1 MTAGTWTARAKLP
14 SFYVLQFEVY
24 EGGPRMPRDRAR
36 IAATRTSGDG
46 FNPAL
51 RARETVGV
59 GVEGFHPDIAAVLAK
74 MRCTLLMIN
83 IMLPETRAS
92 PAIMHYIFLYQGLHR
107 LHRVERP
114 PHLSPPLVSNGREQI
129 ESLQRLPQ
137 SSHHL
142 SARWMKVLCY

>member
-59 GVEGFHPDIAAVLAK
+59 GVEGFTPTSPLSLPK
-74 MRCTLLMIN
+74 CCTLLMIN
-83 IMLPETRAS
+83 IMLPGTRAS
-92 PAIMHYIFLYQGLHR
+92 PGDNALYISISGF
-107 LHRVERP
+107 
-114 PHLSPPLVSNGREQI
+114 
-129 ESLQRLPQ
+129 
-137 SSHHL
+137 
-142 SARWMKVLCY
+142 A